1 MTPRTDTLYHASQMG
16 DWYHEMRQDPV
27 WGATRF
33 KLLASNLFEHFQTNT
48 VQLPNEDYDWVEWLP
63 YVREEP
69 DRLPLLTHPQFG
81 SFGNPKM
88 VPGLLSPGKR
98 LALLARSD
106 FTGAV
111 FGITIYSVS
120 PDIPPNFPP
129 KELRKHLI
137 PLVEFRG

>member
-1 MTPRTDTLYHASQMG
+1 MTPRNTTY
-16 DWYHEMRQDPV
+16 YHEQETDPWLHKMRQDPV

-81 SFGNPKM
+81 SYGNPQM
-88 VPGLLSPGKR
+88 VPGLLSPGKH
-98 LALLARSD
+98 LALFARSL
-106 FTGAV
+106 FTGV
-111 FGITIYSVS
+111 VYGVTIYSVS
-120 PDIPPNFPP
+120 PNIPPQFPS
-129 KELRKHLI
+129 KELTIHLI
-137 PLVEFRG
+137 PLAEFRG